1 MSQSTNRVTVK
12 ALHCRT
18 KTPSNIPPGNI
29 LPRDTTKEAKT
40 QDVPRA
46 YIENDLISQIS
57 PVLQRSRRNRERSP
71 TPCYVLAAT
80 MEGNPYSF
88 CRDLNLN
95 GRSGGGRSRFL
106 RCARTGSH
114 TACTRVENGLY
125 RGEKCVRSVLVAIG
139 QENERQCLSFSD
151 SMLIERRFTKREHEK
166 RALACSRWCLAEK
179 LGWSKSERNFF
190 PPHTHFSF
198 FFFPSSNSWPIESE
212 RVKPDSH

>member
-1 MSQSTNRVTVK
+1 
-12 ALHCRT
+12 
-18 KTPSNIPPGNI
+18 
-29 LPRDTTKEAKT
+29 
-40 QDVPRA
+40 
-46 YIENDLISQIS
+46 
-57 PVLQRSRRNRERSP
+57 
-71 TPCYVLAAT
+71 

-151 SMLIERRFTKREHEK
+151 SMPIEGRFTEREHEESVGMFSMMLGRK
-166 RALACSRWCLAEK
+166 TRLVKERTK
-179 LGWSKSERNFF
+179 LFSTPYTF
-190 PPHTHFSF
+190 FSF
-198 FFFPSSNSWPIESE
+198 FFFCVCLPPLILANAKKS
-212 RVKPDSH
+212 KA